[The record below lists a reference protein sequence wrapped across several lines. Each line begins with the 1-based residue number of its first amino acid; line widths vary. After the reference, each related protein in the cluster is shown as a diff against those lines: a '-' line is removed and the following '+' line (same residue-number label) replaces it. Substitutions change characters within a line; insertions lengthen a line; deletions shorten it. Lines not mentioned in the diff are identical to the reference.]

1 MEKDRVFLSKY
12 AIDLEINNSFDS
24 DEDLEYDFE
33 KSIKPEPDTIE
44 MDEMDWDMWG
54 DY

>member
-1 MEKDRVFLSKY
+1 MEKDRVYLSKY

-33 KSIKPEPDTIE
+33 KAIDHDPNTIE
-44 MDEMDWDMWG
+44 MD
-54 DY
+54 